1 MNRDHAIGKHA
12 SEGVSRMDGN
22 GGIDQE
28 QAALRIL
35 VQAEKRVERD
45 IRRHEQLMEDLR
57 TARKAYLN
65 LVDELL
71 QLHAQHAR
79 VQGEIENFKKR
90 IRETRRPQIGRLA
103 ALRASDIAITSE
115 EVKTRAKDKGANLC
129 D

>member
-1 MNRDHAIGKHA
+1 
-12 SEGVSRMDGN
+12 MDFN
-22 GGIDQE
+22 GAIDQE

-35 VQAEKRVERD
+35 AQAEKRVQRD
-45 IRRHEQLMEDLR
+45 ILRHEQLMEDLR

-71 QLHAQHAR
+71 QLHGQHAR
-79 VQGEIENFKKR
+79 VQGEIEKFKKR
-90 IRETRRPQIGRLA
+90 IREARRPQIASLA
-103 ALRASDIAITSE
+103 ALRASDIAISSE